1 MASIQIAGGH
11 GSKRPLDSELPLVPF
26 IDLLLCC
33 VMFLLVTAVWNQLSA
48 IEVRPPSSGLGPTAP
63 LTASP
68 LTLSLSTERWLL
80 ITPESAR
87 FEMPVGDVAALHDAL
102 LGRRPNEDEL
112 AIAPDDGV
120 PYETVVAA
128 IDVAIGA
135 GITDVSMA
143 GDGPL

>member
-11 GSKRPLDSELPLVPF
+11 GTRRPLDSELPLVPF

-48 IEVRPPSSGLGPTAP
+48 IEVRPPSVARGPAEALP
-63 LTASP
+63 LSP
-68 LTLSLSTERWLL
+68 LTLSLSAERWLL
-80 ITPESAR
+80 VTPESAR
-87 FEMPVGDVAALHDAL
+87 FEMPAGDIAALHDAL
-102 LGRRPNEDEL
+102 LARRASEDEL

-135 GITDVSMA
+135 GISEVSMA
-143 GDGPL
+143 GDGPR